1 MIRTRDI
8 VVTQQD
14 LERLNELLRE
24 SRQSRSESED
34 YLRALAE
41 ELDRA
46 TVVPPEDVPADTV
59 TMNSTVRV
67 AVKGSR
73 RRHTWT
79 IVYPGDANMDDGRI
93 SVLAPLGTA
102 LLGYREGDTFEWDVP
117 AGRRTYRIVNI
128 VHQPEAAGEW
138 DR

>member
-8 VVTQQD
+8 IVTQKD
-14 LERLNELLRE
+14 LECLRELLRDCRE
-24 SRQSRSESED
+24 SRSESEE

-46 TVVPPEDVPADTV
+46 TVVASEDVPADTI

-67 AVKGSR
+67 AVERSR
-73 RRHTWT
+73 KHQTWT
-79 IVYPGDANMDDGRI
+79 IVYPHHANMDEGRI

-102 LLGYREGDTFEWDVP
+102 LLGYREGDTLEWNVP
-117 AGRRTYRIVNI
+117 AGRRRYRVIKI

-138 DR
+138 DH

>member
-1 MIRTRDI
+1 MISTRDI
-8 VVTQQD
+8 VITQKD
-14 LERLNELLRE
+14 FWRLQELLRD
-24 SRQSRSESED
+24 SRESRSESEE

-46 TVVPPEDVPADTV
+46 VIVAPENVPPDTI

-67 AVKGSR
+67 ATRGSR
-73 RRHTWT
+73 GWQTWT
-79 IVYPGDANMDDGRI
+79 IVYPNEANMDDGRI

-102 LLGYREGDTFEWDVP
+102 LLGYRVGDTVEWDVP
-117 AGRRTYRIVNI
+117 AGRRTYRIVEV

>member
-8 VVTQQD
+8 VVTQKD
-14 LERLNELLRE
+14 LERLNQLLRDSRE
-24 SRQSRSESED
+24 SRVESEE

-41 ELDRA
+41 ELGRA
-46 TVVPPEDVPADTV
+46 TVVAPEDVPPDTI
-59 TMNSTVRV
+59 TMNSTARV
-67 AVKGSR
+67 AVEGSR
-73 RRHTWT
+73 KHQTWT
-79 IVYPGDANMDDGRI
+79 IVFPQHANMDEGRI

-102 LLGYREGDTFEWDVP
+102 LLGYREGDTLEWNVP
-117 AGRRTYRIVNI
+117 AGRRRYRVVKI

>member
-1 MIRTRDI
+1 MTRTRKI

-14 LERLNELLRE
+14 LERLQELLRE
-24 SRQSRSESED
+24 SRISRSESDES
-34 YLRALAE
+34 LRALAE

-46 TVVPPEDVPADTV
+46 TVVAPEEVPPDTV

-67 AVKGSR
+67 AVVGSR
-73 RRHTWT
+73 EQVNWT
-79 IVYPGDANMDDGRI
+79 IVYPDDASAEDGRI
-93 SVLAPLGTA
+93 SIFAPLGTA
-102 LLGYREGDTFEWDVP
+102 LLGYREGDTLEWDVP
-117 AGRRTYRIVNI
+117 AGRRRYRVLEV

>member
-1 MIRTRDI
+1 MIGTRNI
-8 VVTQQD
+8 VITQKD
-14 LERLNELLRE
+14 FERLQELLRS
-24 SRQSRSESED
+24 SRLSRGEGEE
-34 YLRALAE
+34 YLRALTE

-46 TVVPPEDVPADTV
+46 TIVAPEDVSADTI

-67 AVKGSR
+67 ATRGSR
-73 RRHTWT
+73 GWQTWT
-79 IVYPGDANMDDGRI
+79 IVYPDEANMDDGRI

-102 LLGYREGDTFEWDVP
+102 LLGYRVGDTVEWDVP
-117 AGRRTYRIVNI
+117 AGRRTYRIVEV